1 MNLNPRTLFLTFELL
16 CVMLVCIPKLHAQS
30 YVMQCDNG
38 LCVMSQELVQKL
50 LDIIEYW
57 KGQAKS
63 CNAI

>member
-1 MNLNPRTLFLTFELL
+1 MNIRTLWLAFLLL
-16 CVMLVCIPKLHAQS
+16 VISAICIPKLHAQS

-57 KGQAKS
+57 KGQAKT
-63 CNAI
+63 CNGA